1 MFDPLGED
9 DGGSGTVF
17 RDMITLA
24 LAGFICMVLLLLPHI
39 NPKGKEGTGVAA
51 EEPPGNVIVE
61 ARWDDKLRTDVDVW
75 VQAPGDVP
83 VGYSNKSGL
92 IFNLLR
98 DDLGSYADPTE
109 VNFETSFSRGVPPG
123 EYTVNV
129 HLFRNLENVYPVW
142 VRVVARIK
150 KETEAGA
157 ATLAATRVRL
167 DREGQEVTAFRFT
180 LNDKGDLVPGSMNAV
195 YKPLRSARK

>member
-9 DGGSGTVF
+9 DGGTGTVF

-39 NPKGKEGTGVAA
+39 NPKGKEGTGVAS

-123 EYTVNV
+123 EYVVNV
-129 HLFRNLENVYPVW
+129 HLFRNLENTYPVW
-142 VRVVARIK
+142 VRVVARVK

-167 DREGQEVTAFRFT
+167 DREGQEVTAFRFQ
-180 LNDKGDLVPGSMNAV
+180 LNEKGDMVPGSMNAV

>member
-9 DGGSGTVF
+9 DGGTGTVF

-24 LAGFICMVLLLLPHI
+24 LAGFVCMVLLLLPHI
-39 NPKGKEGTGVAA
+39 NPKGKEGTGVAS

-109 VNFETSFSRGVPPG
+109 VNFETTYSRGIPPG
-123 EYTVNV
+123 EYAVNV
-129 HLFRNLENVYPVW
+129 HLFRNLENTYPVW
-142 VRVVARIK
+142 VRVVARVK

-180 LNDKGDLVPGSMNAV
+180 LNDNGDMVPGSLNAV

>member
-1 MFDPLGED
+1 MNDLIGD
-9 DGGSGTVF
+9 DQTGILVA
-17 RDMITLA
+17 RDMLT
-24 LAGFICMVLLLLPHI
+24 LLLCGFVACAVIAVPFI
-39 NPKGKEGTGVAA
+39 NESKKSDGKGISDT
-51 EEPPGNVIVE
+51 EPPGNVIVE
-61 ARWDDKLRTDVDVW
+61 ARWDDKLRTDVDLW

-109 VNFETSFSRGVPPG
+109 VNFETSYSRGVPPG
-123 EYTVNV
+123 EYTVNI
-129 HLFRNLENVYPVW
+129 HLFRNLENVYPIW

-150 KETEAGA
+150 RDTEGGA
-157 ATLAATRVRL
+157 AILASTKVRL
-167 DREGQEVTAFRFT
+167 DREGQEITAFRFS
-180 LNDKGDLVPGSMNAV
+180 LDDKGEMVPGSLNAV